1 MEELLVVSKC
11 ICLAFPSEEHYEQCM
26 KDAGAFR
33 QFLTTMYSQ
42 YPELF
47 PRQMSQGFKFH
58 SFTPFSRK
66 QEGFRMRRIELSD
79 GNVYQIR
86 PSFMMPYLIARSD
99 EMEKALYL
107 CKWGVSFG
115 ALTYVFGHNDMF
127 WYRA

>member
-58 SFTPFSRK
+58 SFTPFPANRK
-66 QEGFRMRRIELSD
+66 AFGCDALS
-79 GNVYQIR
+79 
-86 PSFMMPYLIARSD
+86 YLT
-99 EMEKALYL
+99 EMSTRF
-107 CKWGVSFG
+107 VPTS
-115 ALTYVFGHNDMF
+115 
-127 WYRA
+127 

>member
-1 MEELLVVSKC
+1 MEEILVVSKC

-66 QEGFRMRRIELSD
+66 QEGFRMRRIFPCLQSCS
-79 GNVYQIR
+79 GNATILNH
-86 PSFMMPYLIARSD
+86 SGSKEGKAHCHHLI
-99 EMEKALYL
+99 
-107 CKWGVSFG
+107 
-115 ALTYVFGHNDMF
+115 
-127 WYRA
+127 